1 MSALAHRLTSLGVTF
16 IEQPFAPHDDARMP
30 SLLASSPLPV
40 IADESCVVTEDVERM
55 PGRFTG
61 FNIKLT
67 KCGGLTPALTM
78 LLRAKEL
85 GLLTMVGCM
94 LESSVLIHAGAVV
107 AQQSDFADL
116 DGAWLIRDDPFHGVR
131 YENGVLHM
139 DERIRP
145 S

>member
-1 MSALAHRLTSLGVTF
+1 
-16 IEQPFAPHDDARMP
+16 
-30 SLLASSPLPV
+30 
-40 IADESCVVTEDVERM
+40 
-55 PGRFTG
+55 
-61 FNIKLT
+61 
-67 KCGGLTPALTM
+67 
-78 LLRAKEL
+78 
-85 GLLTMVGCM
+85 MVGCM